1 MIKRLEIE
9 KINENKDLNDKIKEL
24 KNEVN
29 KNK

>member
-1 MIKRLEIE
+1 MIKILEIE